1 MKICNIIHLFKLITS
16 LILIGVIFLLI
27 LKLMNYII
35 IGFLSNPL
43 ERFSPEDVRHI
54 LGDILLVFISIE
66 LLRTVYIYITK
77 QEVCL
82 QALFEASLVAILRKI
97 IEVESLDPFYS
108 LSILF
113 FVLTYVYFKQYK

>member
-1 MKICNIIHLFKLITS
+1 
-16 LILIGVIFLLI
+16 LILIGV
-27 LKLMNYII
+27 
-35 IGFLSNPL
+35 
-43 ERFSPEDVRHI
+43 
-54 LGDILLVFISIE
+54 ILLVFISIE

-77 QEVCL
+77 QEVYL